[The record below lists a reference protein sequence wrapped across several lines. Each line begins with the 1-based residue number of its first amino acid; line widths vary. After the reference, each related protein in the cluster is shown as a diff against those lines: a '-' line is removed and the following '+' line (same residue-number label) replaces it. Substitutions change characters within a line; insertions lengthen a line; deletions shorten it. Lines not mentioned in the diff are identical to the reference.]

1 MWRLYQ
7 PVIGAGVE
15 IRLTES
21 GAIDIRASGF
31 RDLCEQIDELAR
43 HVPEEEDRA
52 YAALAKE
59 QLWKMY
65 QSAHKRALA
74 RTGLGR

>member
-1 MWRLYQ
+1 M
-7 PVIGAGVE
+7 
-15 IRLTES
+15 
-21 GAIDIRASGF
+21 
-31 RDLCEQIDELAR
+31 RDLCEQIDQLAE

-59 QLWKMY
+59 NLWKMY
-65 QSAHKRALA
+65 QQAHQRALV